1 MKKEQKKERKKE
13 RKNKDNHEYA
23 SDRLRF
29 KYAVLDIVICVTCLS
44 VPTGPF
50 PHSRG
55 VYYSSVIV
63 VAVGAL
69 GRRISPSQW
78 SPKELG
84 IGGNET

>member
-1 MKKEQKKERKKE
+1 M
-13 RKNKDNHEYA
+13 
-23 SDRLRF
+23 
-29 KYAVLDIVICVTCLS
+29 LDIVICGLS

-55 VYYSSVIV
+55 VYYSSVIIV

-84 IGGNET
+84 IGENET